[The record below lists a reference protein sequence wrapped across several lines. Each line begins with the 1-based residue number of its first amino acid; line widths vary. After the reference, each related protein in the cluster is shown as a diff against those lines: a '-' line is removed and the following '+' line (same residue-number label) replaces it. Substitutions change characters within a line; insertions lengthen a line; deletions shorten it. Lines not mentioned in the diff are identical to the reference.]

1 MSLRFGFV
9 PVVPPYVGAQQE
21 EHVVSAYEAA
31 LNALGGERVDAEKLD
46 APTPL
51 LYLVATGGTERVV
64 LDLRARRALTAPD
77 EPVVLIAHPG
87 NNSLPA
93 SLEVLARLKQDGE
106 RGHIVYLRG
115 PQDDSGY
122 ERIAEVV
129 GDLRAQRTL
138 ATSRIGLIGDP
149 SDWLVASSPDA
160 DVVEDA
166 WGPSVVPISIA
177 ELTSRMEAISC
188 ADVAE
193 AVVSLAEGAT
203 DVVEPSKTELADV
216 ARVHAA
222 LRTLVDEYALDAL
235 TVRCFDLVLNLETTG
250 CFGLAELTDEGFIAG
265 CEGDL
270 VSTVGLLWVHALLG
284 EIPWMANP
292 AQLDE
297 DANTLW
303 LAHCTVPRKIVESYR
318 LRSHFESGQGVGIQ
332 GELPLGPVT
341 LLRIGGTR
349 MERLWLA
356 QGDIERTGDAE
367 NLCRTQAQIRLSSG
381 HVSELLHEPLGNHI
395 VLVPGHHARRL
406 RAWWEMFV

>member
-46 APTPL
+46 TPAPL

-177 ELTSRMEAISC
+177 ELTSRM
-188 ADVAE
+188 
-193 AVVSLAEGAT
+193 
-203 DVVEPSKTELADV
+203 
-216 ARVHAA
+216 
-222 LRTLVDEYALDAL
+222 
-235 TVRCFDLVLNLETTG
+235 
-250 CFGLAELTDEGFIAG
+250 
-265 CEGDL
+265 
-270 VSTVGLLWVHALLG
+270 
-284 EIPWMANP
+284 
-292 AQLDE
+292 
-297 DANTLW
+297 
-303 LAHCTVPRKIVESYR
+303 
-318 LRSHFESGQGVGIQ
+318 
-332 GELPLGPVT
+332 
-341 LLRIGGTR
+341 
-349 MERLWLA
+349 
-356 QGDIERTGDAE
+356 
-367 NLCRTQAQIRLSSG
+367 
-381 HVSELLHEPLGNHI
+381 
-395 VLVPGHHARRL
+395 
-406 RAWWEMFV
+406 